1 MEGLEVYVDDECLFA
16 TDKHLV
22 GDSPIDP
29 RGKGD
34 FLRFGDGVLGEERE
48 GTPATIHA
56 IHLDIGVVLVE
67 IATQGLRDYTC
78 PRILIEHRLL

>member
-1 MEGLEVYVDDECLFA
+1 MEGLEVYVDDECFFA
-16 TDKHLV
+16 ADEHLV

-29 RGKGD
+29 RGEGD
-34 FLRFGDGVLGEERE
+34 FLRFGDRVLGEKRE

-67 IATQGLRDYTC
+67 IATQGLRDDTC